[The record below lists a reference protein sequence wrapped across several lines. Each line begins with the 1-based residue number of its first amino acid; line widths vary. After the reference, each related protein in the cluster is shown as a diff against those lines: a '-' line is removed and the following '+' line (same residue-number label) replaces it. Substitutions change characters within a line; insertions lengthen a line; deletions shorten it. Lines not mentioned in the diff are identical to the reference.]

1 MKEIAQYF
9 GVTLAHLKGAMRSM
23 VRQAIIYNDNWNK
36 QRLNT
41 TYKAGMIARRVNT
54 HCHGIF
60 DKDLTAAN
68 FTDWFE
74 STINSEKEELKA
86 YQHKH

>member
-9 GVTLAHLKGAMRSM
+9 GVTLAHLKSAMRFR
-23 VRQAIIYNDNWNK
+23 VREEIVFNDNWNK
-36 QRLNT
+36 QMLNT